1 MVTDAITNEALFGT
15 KVIIQGLSKGAVV
28 DVDGKYT
35 IEGLT
40 AGRYTLEI
48 RSQGYNNLLLTDV
61 IVKATEKR
69 VLDIKMEK
77 VVVEYGPVTVV
88 AKVNRE
94 STTELLR
101 MQKNSASVV
110 DGINAE
116 TFKKTPD
123 AKAAD
128 TKAAPAA
135 KPAEAAKPAAK

>member
-1 MVTDAITNEALFGT
+1 VRLVLLLILSVCFIKNGYSQSAIEQASINGVVTDAVTNEALFGT

-69 VLDIKMEK
+69 ILDIKMEK
-77 VVVEYGPVTVV
+77 VVVEYL
-88 AKVNRE
+88 
-94 STTELLR
+94 SL
-101 MQKNSASVV
+101 
-110 DGINAE
+110 IHI
-116 TFKKTPD
+116 
-123 AKAAD
+123 
-128 TKAAPAA
+128 
-135 KPAEAAKPAAK
+135 